1 MVNGTNYV
9 WNFLD
14 RNTDIKRDLAR
25 DVINLHSL
33 AHFILRQN
41 PQMELQH
48 SGVVS
53 AVKRYIEEHK
63 FDEKNTQLDTIFA
76 HTKLEMNFGNVVLHI
91 KKTEHSLSALTELF
105 KKLNLIGED
114 NVNLIMD
121 KMSFALIF
129 DNDNYQLIRGQ
140 FTSDKI
146 INELDNIGQVVL
158 KFHPSVL
165 KTPNVFAT
173 ILNEV
178 GINDIN
184 VIDSIT
190 KREKFMIFVEEKDL
204 MSTCNILY
212 KFTKIAKEGQITV

>member
-1 MVNGTNYV
+1 
-9 WNFLD
+9 
-14 RNTDIKRDLAR
+14 
-25 DVINLHSL
+25 
-33 AHFILRQN
+33 
-41 PQMELQH
+41 MELQH

-184 VIDSIT
+184 VIDSI
-190 KREKFMIFVEEKDL
+190 
-204 MSTCNILY
+204 
-212 KFTKIAKEGQITV
+212 